1 MTACK
6 TVGELCNLLAMTLLQ
21 QEDYNTVLE
30 LLKKAEI
37 LTEKGDGLGKR
48 LFITAYRHV
57 LIYVIIYCNDNM
69 YV

>member
-1 MTACK
+1 M
-6 TVGELCNLLAMTLLQ
+6 GELCNLLAMTLLQ

-48 LFITAYRHV
+48 LFNMICRLLYLNSKSDICVV
-57 LIYVIIYCNDNM
+57 LCIVI
-69 YV
+69 